1 MKKRTRSI
9 LEELNNLGTT
19 RDTEFLIESKGQNL
33 IESAINLLG
42 LIRKQYT
49 ESEALEIERRFL
61 NAIRSGDGKK
71 FTRGIKKVQENRK
84 KAASTPEN

>member
-71 FTRGIKKVQENRK
+71 FTRGIKKIQENRK